1 MDRFEFKNEF
11 ENLIEYGMLRYFDRY
26 QKHDENKFDKTL
38 RKIKEFMEELSEG
51 QKKKMFIAASLITP
65 AHLYIWDEIL
75 V

>member
-1 MDRFEFKNEF
+1 MKLNARNTAEILQIF
-11 ENLIEYGMLRYFDRY
+11 R
-26 QKHDENKFDKTL
+26 DENKFDKTL

-51 QKKKMFIAASLITP
+51 QKKKMLIAASLIIP

>member
-1 MDRFEFKNEF
+1 MKLNARNTAELLQIF
-11 ENLIEYGMLRYFDRY
+11 R
-26 QKHDENKFDKTL
+26 DENTFDKTL

-51 QKKKMFIAASLITP
+51 QKKKMLIAASLITP